1 MPHRAL
7 MVDEILREVATWV
20 TDVHRLEVGFQPSLS
35 CLLRQIPEEPTL
47 SVRWKIQDELPT
59 LIKTLPLDSWEL
71 QPATT
76 VEDREQIVRDS
87 P

>member
-7 MVDEILREVATWV
+7 MVDEILREVATRV
-20 TDVHRLEVGFQPSLS
+20 TNVHRSTAVSLA
-35 CLLRQIPEEPTL
+35 CCAKFLEEPTL
-47 SVRWKIQDELPT
+47 SALWKIQDELPT